1 MAARKRTASRGFVN
15 NIILESLLS
24 GDKYGYEIIKEVE
37 EKSNGKI
44 ILKQPSLYSSLK
56 RFETKGYITS
66 YWGDSDIGGRRHY
79 YTITEIG
86 KNYYNKT
93 VNKSYDL
100 DDEDDVKN
108 NNSIE
113 TEQLSFEENS
123 KIDNLKE
130 IINENNLDSSNE
142 QISANFEDN
151 SFIQQKNDQ
160 TIEENKTTSED
171 YNIFDIL
178 ENEKSSTKTTLQK
191 SSNEKKAENSFD
203 SKIGSIKENSIQ
215 VDMFENNKT
224 ENEINKEEDVNIQH
238 IQQLK
243 LNDMPRPA
251 ENVNKLDIPLI
262 KEQTQEFF
270 SWEDLKRKQVAEK
283 VNTEKEN
290 ETENKPI
297 NNQIVIDEF
306 GILKMGDPNET
317 IKQQK
322 IFDNV
327 GVRIDYKDPVIKPE
341 PKKEIKHNF
350 EPELTDE
357 ERELKNKKFN
367 EKFED
372 IVSQKSNTENQT
384 NKEIDYKNILGDLL
398 APEQEDVIEDN
409 FNNEQEIS
417 NDIIEN
423 ALNQV
428 QNYNYT
434 ANTTSKTTMQSFN
447 EDGFKF
453 KPFITEVDEDEK
465 QTNFVLTNKV
475 KLNYGIFMFVL
486 MILQISALFVIL
498 KAKNLLYTSDY
509 VLYGVAYG
517 IALFI
522 LLFCVITYLIAP
534 DKRKANTFKLS
545 YSLIFG
551 ILLFLSACA
560 LTYAINTFTGLN
572 SSNVTLF
579 SSKILLPIIISINFV
594 LTPLIYK
601 MILSDK
607 KMY

>member
-86 KNYYNKT
+86 KNYYNRT

-108 NNSIE
+108 NNFIE

-130 IINENNLDSSNE
+130 IVNENNLDSSNE

-151 SFIQQKNDQ
+151 SFIQQKNVQ

-297 NNQIVIDEF
+297 KNQIVIDEF

-434 ANTTSKTTMQSFN
+434 ANTTSKTTIQSFN

-522 LLFCVITYLIAP
+522 LLFCVISYLIAP

-560 LTYAINTFTGLN
+560 LTYAINTFVGLN

-579 SSKILLPIIISINFV
+579 SSKLLLPIIISINFV

>member
-86 KNYYNKT
+86 KNYYNRT

-130 IINENNLDSSNE
+130 IVNENNLDSSNE

-151 SFIQQKNDQ
+151 SFIQQNNDQ
-160 TIEENKTTSED
+160 TLEENKTNSED

-203 SKIGSIKENSIQ
+203 SKISSVKENSIQ

-243 LNDMPRPA
+243 LNDVPRPA

-283 VNTEKEN
+283 VNNEKEN

-297 NNQIVIDEF
+297 KNQIVIDEF

-341 PKKEIKHNF
+341 PKEEIKQSF

-560 LTYAINTFTGLN
+560 LTYAINTFAGLN

-579 SSKILLPIIISINFV
+579 SSKLLLPIIISINFV

>member
-86 KNYYNKT
+86 KNYYNRT

-108 NNSIE
+108 KNSIE

-130 IINENNLDSSNE
+130 IVNENNLDSSNE

-178 ENEKSSTKTTLQK
+178 ENEKSSTKTALQK

-290 ETENKPI
+290 EPENKPI
-297 NNQIVIDEF
+297 KNQIVIDEF
-306 GILKMGDPNET
+306 GILKMGEPNET

-341 PKKEIKHNF
+341 PKKEIKQSF
-350 EPELTDE
+350 EPELTEE

-398 APEQEDVIEDN
+398 APEQEDVIKDN

-522 LLFCVITYLIAP
+522 LLFCVISYLIAP

-560 LTYAINTFTGLN
+560 LTYAINTFAGLN

-579 SSKILLPIIISINFV
+579 SSKLLLPIIISINFV

>member
-1 MAARKRTASRGFVN
+1 MAVRKRTASRGFVN

-86 KNYYNKT
+86 KNYYNRT

-130 IINENNLDSSNE
+130 IVNENNLDSSNE

-151 SFIQQKNDQ
+151 SFIQQKNVQ
-160 TIEENKTTSED
+160 TIEENKTNSED

-191 SSNEKKAENSFD
+191 SSNDKKAENSFD

-297 NNQIVIDEF
+297 KNQIVIDEF

-341 PKKEIKHNF
+341 PKKEIKQSF

-398 APEQEDVIEDN
+398 PPEQEDVIEDN

-522 LLFCVITYLIAP
+522 LLFCVISYLIAP

-560 LTYAINTFTGLN
+560 LTYAINTFVGLN

-579 SSKILLPIIISINFV
+579 SSKLLLPIIISINFV

>member
-86 KNYYNKT
+86 KNYYNRT

-130 IINENNLDSSNE
+130 IVNENNFDNSNE

-151 SFIQQKNDQ
+151 SFIQQNNDQ

-191 SSNEKKAENSFD
+191 SSNDKKAENSFD

-297 NNQIVIDEF
+297 KNQIVIDEF

-341 PKKEIKHNF
+341 PKKEIKQSF
-350 EPELTDE
+350 EPELTEE

-398 APEQEDVIEDN
+398 APEQDDVIEDN

-434 ANTTSKTTMQSFN
+434 ANTTSKTTIQSFN

-522 LLFCVITYLIAP
+522 LLFCVISYLIAP

-560 LTYAINTFTGLN
+560 LTYAINTFAGLN

-579 SSKILLPIIISINFV
+579 SSKLLLPIIISINFV

>member
-1 MAARKRTASRGFVN
+1 M
-15 NIILESLLS
+15 
-24 GDKYGYEIIKEVE
+24 
-37 EKSNGKI
+37 
-44 ILKQPSLYSSLK
+44 
-56 RFETKGYITS
+56 
-66 YWGDSDIGGRRHY
+66 
-79 YTITEIG
+79 
-86 KNYYNKT
+86 
-93 VNKSYDL
+93 
-100 DDEDDVKN
+100 
-108 NNSIE
+108 
-113 TEQLSFEENS
+113 
-123 KIDNLKE
+123 
-130 IINENNLDSSNE
+130 
-142 QISANFEDN
+142 
-151 SFIQQKNDQ
+151 
-160 TIEENKTTSED
+160 
-171 YNIFDIL
+171 
-178 ENEKSSTKTTLQK
+178 QK

>member
-86 KNYYNKT
+86 KNYYNRT

-130 IINENNLDSSNE
+130 IVNENNLDSSNE
-142 QISANFEDN
+142 QISANFENDDFN
-151 SFIQQKNDQ
+151 QQKNDQ
-160 TIEENKTTSED
+160 TLEENKTNSED

-191 SSNEKKAENSFD
+191 SSNEKKAANSFD
-203 SKIGSIKENSIQ
+203 SKISSIKENSIQ

-297 NNQIVIDEF
+297 KNQIVIDEF

-560 LTYAINTFTGLN
+560 LTYAINTFAGLN

>member
-86 KNYYNKT
+86 KNYYNRT

-130 IINENNLDSSNE
+130 IVNENNLDSSNE

-151 SFIQQKNDQ
+151 SFIQQNNDQ
-160 TIEENKTTSED
+160 TLEENKTNSED

-203 SKIGSIKENSIQ
+203 SKISSVKENSIQ

-243 LNDMPRPA
+243 LNDVPRPA

-283 VNTEKEN
+283 VNNEKEN

-297 NNQIVIDEF
+297 KNQIVIDEF

-341 PKKEIKHNF
+341 PKEEIKQSF

-522 LLFCVITYLIAP
+522 LLFCVISYLIAP

-560 LTYAINTFTGLN
+560 LTYAINTFAGLN

-579 SSKILLPIIISINFV
+579 SSKLLLPIIISINFV